1 MFYATPQVI
10 TASNTKL
17 KAVKAD
23 ARLADVGAR

>member
-10 TASNTKL
+10 RRHDTKL